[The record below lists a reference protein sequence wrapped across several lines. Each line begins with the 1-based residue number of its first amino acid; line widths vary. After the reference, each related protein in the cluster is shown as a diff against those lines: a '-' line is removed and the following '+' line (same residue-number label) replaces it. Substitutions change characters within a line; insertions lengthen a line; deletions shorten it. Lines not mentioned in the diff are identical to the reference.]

1 MRRLL
6 QAARSLQMPELPE
19 VETTRR
25 GLSPLVEGRRI
36 GAVTVRQRL
45 LRWPIPREVDNIAG
59 RTVTS
64 LERRAKW
71 LIWRLESGSLLW
83 HLGMSGSFRGWMN
96 PPEPGPHDHVDVQI
110 EDGHLIRF
118 TDPRRFGALLWGGEN
133 PLEHPRLA
141 TLGPEPL
148 GERFDGEWL
157 WRLSRGRK
165 AAVKLFI
172 MDAKTVVG
180 VGNIY
185 ASEALFAAG
194 IHPRRPARRISRARF
209 EVLAGTIRQT
219 LSDAIEV
226 GGTSLRDF
234 TVGDGTPGYFG
245 QSLKVYGREGKP
257 CRGCGEPVRREV
269 IGQRSTFFCPGCQ
282 R

>member
-1 MRRLL
+1 
-6 QAARSLQMPELPE
+6 MPELPE

-25 GLSPLVEGRRI
+25 GLGPLVEGRRI
-36 GAVTVRQRL
+36 ASVTIRQRQ
-45 LRWPIPREVDNIAG
+45 LRWPVPGQVDSIAG
-59 RTVTS
+59 QTITA

-83 HLGMSGSFRGWMN
+83 HLGMSGSFRGWED
-96 PPEPGPHDHVDVQI
+96 PPAPGAHDHVDLQI
-110 EDGHLIRF
+110 KGGHLIRF
-118 TDPRRFGALLWGGEN
+118 TDPRRFGALLWGGED

-148 GERFDGEWL
+148 GDEFDGERL

-165 AAVKLFI
+165 ASVKLFI

-185 ASEALFAAG
+185 ASEALYAAG
-194 IHPRRPARRISRARF
+194 IHPRRPAGRISLARYQL
-209 EVLAGTIRQT
+209 LAGTIRRT
-219 LSDAIEV
+219 LADAIRL

-245 QSLKVYGREGKP
+245 QSLNVYGREGEP

-269 IGQRSTFFCPGCQ
+269 IGQRSTFFCPRCQ